1 MNVLYSMWED
11 WNITPA
17 KKEEPYVNGFEV
29 SDEEIEEQ
37 AMEMWE
43 EEVARLSRQR
53 DDLLFAGKVKE
64 AEDIE
69 CRIAEL
75 DQLLGYEE

>member
-1 MNVLYSMWED
+1 
-11 WNITPA
+11 
-17 KKEEPYVNGFEV
+17 
-29 SDEEIEEQ
+29 
-37 AMEMWE
+37 MEMWE